1 MYKKKLGV
9 RVITAIT
16 VGALLSSNMSV
27 AMANTQIA
35 TLEDNLDEKTADE
48 EKNVEEE
55 ETETVDETVEETET
69 EETEEEESTDEIEE
83 SDSEE
88 EVTVVRQIS

>member
-35 TLEDNLDEKTADE
+35 SLEDNLDEAIIRNIDIWYFA
-48 EKNVEEE
+48 
-55 ETETVDETVEETET
+55 
-69 EETEEEESTDEIEE
+69 EI
-83 SDSEE
+83 SDKC
-88 EVTVVRQIS
+88 QIYYLMFMNYQITSRT

>member
-27 AMANTQIA
+27 AMANTRIAQI
-35 TLEDNLDEKTADE
+35 EDDLNQ
-48 EKNVEEE
+48 
-55 ETETVDETVEETET
+55 
-69 EETEEEESTDEIEE
+69 EEEESEE
-83 SDSEE
+83 PEEKNDNEEKSESE
-88 EVTVVRQIS
+88 P